1 MRVLWSHLC
10 DDDDDDGQAWHRV
23 PLISLSPGTLH
34 QRTVWGSANLH
45 DTGKRFTPALLS
57 TRSFQEGATDR
68 LRCSRSVWA
77 EWSDSE
83 RTRREGEAR
92 RGAGEGKRKAGE
104 TETRQS
110 GRRRERLGES
120 DGRVEELAKLS
131 LTAMG
136 PLDNPG
142 ILSEINLSPWSC
154 WACHYDVV
162 LALSQ
167 WQFVQCFP
175 SSPYYSAVQRSL
187 PSINLCLPVWLSLC
201 VNQLST
207 LSATVVLLSRW
218 PAQEQ
223 VADDQNKCSVAR
235 TSVTSLNP
243 LIRCWD
249 ISLKTF
255 DLLVALEEKLD
266 DL

>member
-1 MRVLWSHLC
+1 
-10 DDDDDDGQAWHRV
+10 
-23 PLISLSPGTLH
+23 
-34 QRTVWGSANLH
+34 
-45 DTGKRFTPALLS
+45 
-57 TRSFQEGATDR
+57 
-68 LRCSRSVWA
+68 
-77 EWSDSE
+77 
-83 RTRREGEAR
+83 
-92 RGAGEGKRKAGE
+92 
-104 TETRQS
+104 
-110 GRRRERLGES
+110 
-120 DGRVEELAKLS
+120 
-131 LTAMG
+131 MG

-154 WACHYDVV
+154 RACHYDVV

-187 PSINLCLPVWLSLC
+187 PSIHLCLPVWLSLS

-207 LSATVVLLSRW
+207 LSCTVVLLSRW

-223 VADDQNKCSVAR
+223 VADEQNKCSVAR

-249 ISLKTF
+249 ISLKNIWPAGGARRKVRRSLKSFEFNLSGLNICTTF
-255 DLLVALEEKLD
+255 HRNWS
-266 DL
+266 